1 MGFEIFRRCRWH
13 EYRVTELQTE
23 FLQIF
28 QRRGIVVDHDV
39 EDHDDNDDSDLITI
53 RNTNIL
59 LVCHR

>member
-28 QRRGIVVDHDV
+28 QRGVVDHDV
-39 EDHDDNDDSDLITI
+39 EDHDDNDNNDDYDYEYITCMSQM
-53 RNTNIL
+53 T
-59 LVCHR
+59 

>member
-23 FLQIF
+23 VCKYS
-28 QRRGIVVDHDV
+28 RGGGVVDHDV